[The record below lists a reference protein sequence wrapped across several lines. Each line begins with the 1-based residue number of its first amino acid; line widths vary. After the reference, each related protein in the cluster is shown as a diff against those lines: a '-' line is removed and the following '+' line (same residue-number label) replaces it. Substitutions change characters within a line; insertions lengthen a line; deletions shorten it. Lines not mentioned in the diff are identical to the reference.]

1 MRNTLLCILF
11 LGFAAPAFAQEEDE
25 QRLVT
30 KPTPWVRD
38 SAETPDLDATATP
51 FAPSRP
57 EYKRRRSAQQIMEPE
72 RDPDART
79 SDRGPSKAQED
90 QDYVFGQ

>member
-1 MRNTLLCILF
+1 MRVTLLCMLA
-11 LGFAAPAFAQEEDE
+11 LGLVAPAFAQEEDE

-38 SAETPDLDATATP
+38 SSETLDPEATATP

-72 RDPDART
+72 RDPDARS
-79 SDRGPSKAQED
+79 SDLGPSKAQED